1 MILSFEALHD
11 LLMFFVNVSSAID
24 TNVLCA
30 SEDCDDSFKMMR
42 MTILMMKMMVMMVM
56 IMMGMMMKMMKMMV
70 GMVVTYWESFNEN
83 RLFIAVKAF
92 AITLKYF
99 P

>member
-56 IMMGMMMKMMKMMV
+56 IMMIMKRDLQLMMA
-70 GMVVTYWESFNEN
+70 WAESAREGK
-83 RLFIAVKAF
+83 RSPA
-92 AITLKYF
+92 AI
-99 P
+99 